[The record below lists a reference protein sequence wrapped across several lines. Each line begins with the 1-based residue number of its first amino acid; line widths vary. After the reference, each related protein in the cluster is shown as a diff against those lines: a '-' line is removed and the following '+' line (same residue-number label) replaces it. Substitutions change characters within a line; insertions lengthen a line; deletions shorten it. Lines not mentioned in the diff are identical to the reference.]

1 MADGDDG
8 AQTWRHETVTEGPW
22 AGWIAYGSDPF
33 EEYAGPFFYRL
44 DAAGETVCA
53 MRTEAQHMNGGGFM
67 HGGALMTFADYAIF
81 VFAREHLQDGHSV
94 TASFN
99 ADFVGA
105 VPLGA
110 LLEARGEVV
119 KAGRSLVFLRGLMT
133 VEGQT
138 VFSFSAV
145 IKKTGKRT

>member
-22 AGWIAYGSDPF
+22 AGWVAYGSDPF
-33 EEYAGPFFYRL
+33 EDHAGPFYYRL
-44 DAAGETVCA
+44 DEAGAPVCA
-53 MRTEAQHMNGGGFM
+53 MRTETKHMNGGGFM

-81 VFAREHLQDGHSV
+81 VFAREHLQGGHSV

-105 VPLGA
+105 VPLDA
-110 LLEARGEVV
+110 MLEARGEVV

-133 VEGQT
+133 VEGET

-145 IKKTGKRT
+145 IKKTGKRA

>member
-1 MADGDDG
+1 MDGNDETG
-8 AQTWRHETVTEGPW
+8 GWKHELVTEGPW
-22 AGWIAYGSDPF
+22 AGWNIYDSDPF
-33 EEYAGPFFYRL
+33 ETHAGPYYN
-44 DAAGETVCA
+44 
-53 MRTEAQHMNGGGFM
+53 RTDEDGVSVSAFRAEPKHMNGGGFM

-133 VEGQT
+133 VEGET
-138 VFSFSAV
+138 VFAFSAV

>member
-1 MADGDDG
+1 
-8 AQTWRHETVTEGPW
+8 
-22 AGWIAYGSDPF
+22 
-33 EEYAGPFFYRL
+33 
-44 DAAGETVCA
+44 
-53 MRTEAQHMNGGGFM
+53 M

-81 VFAREHLQDGHSV
+81 IFAREHLKDSSSV
-94 TASFN
+94 TATLN

-110 LLEARGEVV
+110 LLECRGEVV
-119 KAGRSLVFLRGLMT
+119 KGGRSLVFLRGLMT